1 MSGSLSD
8 ERARRPKRLLSARR
22 GAEEF
27 TFPAGPVPSVSE
39 FRATVGDV
47 DRAAL
52 IAKFD
57 RLLAL
62 RGDPVKGLPAT
73 EWASALESV
82 PQDVLMRAAIEMV
95 RGLVLE
101 EWADRRRDDRRPQK
115 ALEATEAWLAS
126 RTPEALKAVKSAAK
140 ECTAARNETFGD
152 GHRVPQAA
160 RHVAWT
166 AGAEDA
172 SEIFE
177 AIQSVEE
184 ELLSRIALMSEYH
197 RGPEQR
203 RAIADVLKRAILP
216 PEPAPETPAPESR
229 AAAGPV
235 PYSADAHF
243 ELGQQLTHKKFG
255 EIVVTSVGETWIEVE
270 LPDASKKRLA
280 HKP

>member
-1 MSGSLSD
+1 M
-8 ERARRPKRLLSARR
+8 
-22 GAEEF
+22 
-27 TFPAGPVPSVSE
+27 
-39 FRATVGDV
+39 

-52 IAKFD
+52 TAKFD

-73 EWASALESV
+73 DWASALESV
-82 PQDVLMRAAIEMV
+82 PQDVLIRAAIAMV
-95 RGLVLE
+95 RGLILE
-101 EWADRRRDDRRPQK
+101 EWADRRKEDQRPQK

-126 RTPEALKAVKSAAK
+126 PSPEALKAVKAAAK
-140 ECTAARNETFGD
+140 DCTAARNETFGD

-166 AGAEDA
+166 CGADT
-172 SEIFE
+172 SEGIFD

-184 ELLSRIALMSEYH
+184 ELLSRIALMAEYH

-203 RAIADVLKRAILP
+203 RAIADVLKRFVLP
-216 PEPAPETPAPESR
+216 PEPVATAPEAR
-229 AAAGPV
+229 ADAGPV
-235 PYSADAHF
+235 PYNADGHF
-243 ELGQQLTHKKFG
+243 ELGQRLTHKKFG
-255 EIVVTSVGETWIEVE
+255 EILVTSVGETWIEVE

>member
-1 MSGSLSD
+1 M
-8 ERARRPKRLLSARR
+8 
-22 GAEEF
+22 
-27 TFPAGPVPSVSE
+27 
-39 FRATVGDV
+39 

-62 RGDPVKGLPAT
+62 RGDPVKGLAAT
-73 EWASALESV
+73 DWATALEGV
-82 PQDVLMRAAIEMV
+82 PQPVLMRAAMAVI
-95 RGLVLE
+95 RALVLE
-101 EWADRRRDDRRPQK
+101 EWVDRRKDDVRPQK

-126 RTPEALKAVKSAAK
+126 PSPESLKAVKNAAK
-140 ECTAARNETFGD
+140 DCTAARNDTFGD

-166 AGAEDA
+166 SGADDA
-172 SEIFE
+172 TAVFE

-203 RAIADVLKRAILP
+203 RAIVEVLKREILP
-216 PEPAPETPAPESR
+216 PEPVPPSMGESR
-229 AAAGPV
+229 VPAGPV
-235 PYSADAHF
+235 PYNADAHF
-243 ELGQQLTHKKFG
+243 ELGQRITHKKFG

-270 LPDASKKRLA
+270 LPDATKKRLA

>member
-1 MSGSLSD
+1 M
-8 ERARRPKRLLSARR
+8 
-22 GAEEF
+22 
-27 TFPAGPVPSVSE
+27 
-39 FRATVGDV
+39 

-52 IAKFD
+52 TAKFD

-73 EWASALESV
+73 EWGAALETV
-82 PQDVLMRAAIEMV
+82 PQDVLIRAAIEMV
-95 RGLVLE
+95 RTLILE
-101 EWADRRRDDRRPQK
+101 EWADRRKDDRRPQK

-126 RTPEALKAVKSAAK
+126 PGPDTLKAVKGAAK
-140 ECTAARNETFGD
+140 DCTAARNETFGD

-166 AGAEDA
+166 CGADN
-172 SEIFE
+172 SEGIFE

-184 ELLSRIALMSEYH
+184 ELLARIALLSEYH
-197 RGPEQR
+197 RGPAQR
-203 RAIADVLKRAILP
+203 RAIADVLKKFILP
-216 PEPAPETPAPESR
+216 PEPPAQLETSEAR
-229 AAAGPV
+229 ANAGPV
-235 PYSADAHF
+235 PYNADGHF
-243 ELGQQLTHKKFG
+243 ELGQRLTHKKFG

>member
-1 MSGSLSD
+1 
-8 ERARRPKRLLSARR
+8 
-22 GAEEF
+22 
-27 TFPAGPVPSVSE
+27 
-39 FRATVGDV
+39 V

-52 IAKFD
+52 TAKFD

-62 RGDPVKGLPAT
+62 RGDPVKGLAAT

-82 PQDVLMRAAIEMV
+82 PQDVLIRAAIEMV
-95 RGLVLE
+95 RALILQ
-101 EWADRRRDDRRPQK
+101 EWADRRKDDARPQK
-115 ALEATEAWLAS
+115 ALDASEAWLAAPGAE
-126 RTPEALKAVKSAAK
+126 TLKTVKNAAK
-140 ECTAARNETFGD
+140 DCTAARNETFGD

-166 AGAEDA
+166 CGADTAEG
-172 SEIFE
+172 IFD

-184 ELLSRIALMSEYH
+184 ELLARIALMSEYH

-203 RAIADVLKRAILP
+203 RAIADVLKKFIVP
-216 PEPAPETPAPESR
+216 PAPAAEAPTPESR
-229 AAAGPV
+229 APAGPV
-235 PYSADAHF
+235 PYNADGHF
-243 ELGQQLTHKKFG
+243 ELGQRLTHKKFG